1 MAHLYMF
8 EFMFGIFFILFISVF
23 VLTFYRI
30 IKQNRINNNSPR
42 LKVEAKVVDK
52 RDHHSHSHS
61 NNHSHTYYSYYITF
75 EFESGDRM
83 ELSVP
88 EYEYGLIIE
97 GDYGYLT
104 FQGTR
109 FISFERR

>member
-1 MAHLYMF
+1 
-8 EFMFGIFFILFISVF
+8 
-23 VLTFYRI
+23 
-30 IKQNRINNNSPR
+30 
-42 LKVEAKVVDK
+42 
-52 RDHHSHSHS
+52 
-61 NNHSHTYYSYYITF
+61 
-75 EFESGDRM
+75 M

>member
-1 MAHLYMF
+1 MF

-23 VLTFYRI
+23 VYIFYTI

-52 RDHHSHSHS
+52 RDHHSHSRS
-61 NNHSHTYYSYYITF
+61 NGHTHTYYSYYITF

-83 ELSVP
+83 ELAVP
-88 EYEYGLIIE
+88 DNEYGLIIE